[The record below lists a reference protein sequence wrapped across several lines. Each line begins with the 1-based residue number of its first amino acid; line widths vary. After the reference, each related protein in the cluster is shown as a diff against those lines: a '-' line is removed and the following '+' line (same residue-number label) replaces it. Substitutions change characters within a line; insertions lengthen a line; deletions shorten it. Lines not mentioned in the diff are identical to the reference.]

1 MASVPLSM
9 NKLEEITFQVA
20 QELLEQWAIDDR
32 FNEDQIAEAT
42 QNAVDDTVFIINRFM
57 EEFNTHMLVE
67 AEQKSNLVLPE

>member
-32 FNEDQIAEAT
+32 FNEDQVAEAT
-42 QNAVDDTVFIINRFM
+42 QNAVNDTVFVINRFM
-57 EEFNTHMLVE
+57 EEFNTQMLVE
-67 AEQKSNLVLPE
+67 SEQKTSLVLPE